1 MEKDQKEEL
10 ILKLEELNESIK
22 DLKEEI
28 EKQNKLKLMT
38 EQKYN
43 KNNLK
48 VMRIFSNK
56 FIFKNNNMT
65 EIISKLKD
73 TEKKYNELKKEK
85 ENIAQNNQN
94 NIIITKAR
102 KRKNGKRETTKA
114 RKRKIRKRKTT
125 KT

>member
-1 MEKDQKEEL
+1 
-10 ILKLEELNESIK
+10 
-22 DLKEEI
+22 
-28 EKQNKLKLMT
+28 MT

-94 NIIITKAR
+94 NIIVTKEM
-102 KRKNGKRETTKA
+102 KSLKEKV
-114 RKRKIRKRKTT
+114 
-125 KT
+125 